1 MRGDREGG
9 EGEGE
14 GRRGGKEEE
23 EKERRSGWAERK
35 RGRVEGI
42 DGSREWPW
50 QPGCD
55 GAEKR
60 RAAGPT

>member
-1 MRGDREGG
+1 VEERED
-9 EGEGE
+9 
-14 GRRGGKEEE
+14 EEAR
-23 EKERRSGWAERK
+23 KRKRK